1 MEEYD
6 KNIHGSYRKYQK
18 AKIKESSDRIQADKQ
33 KKYDTKAKA
42 KSTAADKNK
51 KAKKG
56 IKLTKELKKD
66 KSLNKE
72 KKKTLNKVKKI
83 YKESKT
89 TKRKELNS
97 IKQKE
102 AKEIYN
108 RNLEKGTL
116 IDLQNQGVD
125 TPLDGS
131 GSSTIMDVYSLS
143 QTPITFKNT
152 FKGKNP
158 ITKLYSK

>member
-6 KNIHGSYRKYQK
+6 KAKHGSYREYQK
-18 AKIKESSDRIQADKQ
+18 IKIKESSDKIQADKQ
-33 KKYDTKAKA
+33 KKYDKKAKA
-42 KSTAADKNK
+42 KSIAADKNK

-56 IKLTKELKKD
+56 IERTKELKKN
-66 KSLNKE
+66 KSLSIEN
-72 KKKTLNKVKKI
+72 KKTLNKVKKI
-83 YKESKT
+83 YKQSKT

-97 IKQKE
+97 IRYEE

-125 TPLDGS
+125 TPVDGS

-152 FKGKNP
+152 FASKNP
-158 ITKLYSK
+158 ITKMYSK